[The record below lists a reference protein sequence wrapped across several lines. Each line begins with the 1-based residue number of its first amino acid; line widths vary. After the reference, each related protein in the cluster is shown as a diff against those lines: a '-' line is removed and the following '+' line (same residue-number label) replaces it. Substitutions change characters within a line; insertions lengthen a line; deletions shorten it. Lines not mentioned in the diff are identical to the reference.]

1 MDEDDLY
8 DEFGNYIG
16 PELDS
21 DDDGAPDVAD
31 DDDNDDEPEEE
42 EEETGGGGG
51 DVAMRDGGDGDGGD
65 DDTRVVLH
73 EDKKYYPTAME
84 VYGEEVETTI
94 QEEDT
99 QPLTEPIV
107 APLKPKAFDV
117 VEKKR
122 PSTRYSDAFLFD
134 MMRHP
139 TLVRN
144 VAVIGHLGHGK
155 TTLLDGL
162 VAETHVFDEKRAVVN
177 AEAKAREL
185 ERQLNDDRRYTDARV
200 DEQQRGLSIKAT
212 PMTLLLQGAS
222 EKHYLFNLIDTPGHV
237 NFSDEVVAGLRL
249 ADGALVVVDAV
260 EGVMLNTERTI
271 RAAVAQRLPVML
283 FVNKLDRLVLE
294 LKIPPQDAYFKLRQV
309 IDEVNAVV
317 ASASGGAHP
326 PLSPEDGSVVFGAS
340 SFRASFSLASFAN
353 IYAEFHEGLD
363 AAAFARRLWGDVYY
377 QPDTRGFRRKPPEG
391 GGPRTFVQFILE
403 PFYKL
408 VAQAS
413 SLPDAARPR
422 APPSSDASPH
432 PLFTGDLRA
441 GSRPQGHPRRPRRPH
456 AQRRV
461 PIGPQANAQAR
472 DGALLRRVVRRVC
485 RRDGALAAVAR
496 RRRAGEDRGDVLGG
510 AHRVVCGRDDV
521 VRRRRAADG
530 QPDEDVP
537 QA

>member
-31 DDDNDDEPEEE
+31 DDDDDDEPEEE

-413 SLPDAARPR
+413 SLPDAATPHLPDPTRPT
-422 APPSSDASPH
+422 SP
-432 PLFTGDLRA
+432 
-441 GSRPQGHPRRPRRPH
+441 
-456 AQRRV
+456 
-461 PIGPQANAQAR
+461 
-472 DGALLRRVVRRVC
+472 LLR
-485 RRDGALAAVAR
+485 
-496 RRRAGEDRGDVLGG
+496 
-510 AHRVVCGRDDV
+510 
-521 VRRRRAADG
+521 
-530 QPDEDVP
+530 
-537 QA
+537 

>member
-31 DDDNDDEPEEE
+31 DDDDEPEEE

-340 SFRASFSLASFAN
+340 SFRASFSLESFAN

-363 AAAFARRLWGDVYY
+363 AAAFARRLWGDIYY

-391 GGPRTFVQFILE
+391 GGPRTFVQYILE

-413 SLPDAARPR
+413 SLPDANGA
-422 APPSSDASPH
+422 ASPPHPPALTHTPH
-432 PLFTGDLRA
+432 PL
-441 GSRPQGHPRRPRRPH
+441 RR
-456 AQRRV
+456 
-461 PIGPQANAQAR
+461 
-472 DGALLRRVVRRVC
+472 
-485 RRDGALAAVAR
+485 
-496 RRRAGEDRGDVLGG
+496 
-510 AHRVVCGRDDV
+510 
-521 VRRRRAADG
+521 
-530 QPDEDVP
+530 
-537 QA
+537 

>member
-31 DDDNDDEPEEE
+31 DDDDDDEPEEE

-340 SFRASFSLASFAN
+340 SFRASFSLASFAT

-391 GGPRTFVQFILE
+391 GGPRTFVQYILE

-422 APPSSDASPH
+422 ASPSSDTPYTSP
-432 PLFTGDLRA
+432 L
-441 GSRPQGHPRRPRRPH
+441 
-456 AQRRV
+456 
-461 PIGPQANAQAR
+461 
-472 DGALLRRVVRRVC
+472 
-485 RRDGALAAVAR
+485 
-496 RRRAGEDRGDVLGG
+496 
-510 AHRVVCGRDDV
+510 HR
-521 VRRRRAADG
+521 
-530 QPDEDVP
+530 
-537 QA
+537 

>member
-185 ERQLNDDRRYTDARV
+185 ER
-200 DEQQRGLSIKAT
+200 GLA
-212 PMTLLLQGAS
+212 
-222 EKHYLFNLIDTPGHV
+222 
-237 NFSDEVVAGLRL
+237 L
-249 ADGALVVVDAV
+249 A
-260 EGVMLNTERTI
+260 E
-271 RAAVAQRLPVML
+271 
-283 FVNKLDRLVLE
+283 
-294 LKIPPQDAYFKLRQV
+294 
-309 IDEVNAVV
+309 
-317 ASASGGAHP
+317 AH
-326 PLSPEDGSVVFGAS
+326 
-340 SFRASFSLASFAN
+340 
-353 IYAEFHEGLD
+353 
-363 AAAFARRLWGDVYY
+363 ARR
-377 QPDTRGFRRKPPEG
+377 T
-391 GGPRTFVQFILE
+391 
-403 PFYKL
+403 
-408 VAQAS
+408 
-413 SLPDAARPR
+413 
-422 APPSSDASPH
+422 
-432 PLFTGDLRA
+432 TG
-441 GSRPQGHPRRPRRPH
+441 
-456 AQRRV
+456 
-461 PIGPQANAQAR
+461 
-472 DGALLRRVVRRVC
+472 
-485 RRDGALAAVAR
+485 
-496 RRRAGEDRGDVLGG
+496 
-510 AHRVVCGRDDV
+510 
-521 VRRRRAADG
+521 
-530 QPDEDVP
+530 
-537 QA
+537 